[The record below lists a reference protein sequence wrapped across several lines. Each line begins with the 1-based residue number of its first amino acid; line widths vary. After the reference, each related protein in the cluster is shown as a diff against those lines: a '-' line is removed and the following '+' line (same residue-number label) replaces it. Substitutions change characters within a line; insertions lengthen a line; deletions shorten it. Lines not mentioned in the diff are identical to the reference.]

1 MYVYVVHVCVRV
13 VVCIYS
19 VFRVRS
25 EACLSVR
32 YGMDEVCLSFVCVV
46 CVLLKC
52 IHIHIHIHKYIHI

>member
-13 VVCIYS
+13 VVCIYN

-46 CVLLKC
+46 CVLLHVC
-52 IHIHIHIHKYIHI
+52 VFRSQYLFLCL